1 MKKFILTLFFI
12 TLFFSCSDEID
23 ELFQMN
29 TSLTIV
35 NNKPDT
41 SVKTISFGT
50 YQWDGLDITNGIS
63 KTFVLDNTNIYSNIK
78 ITISYVCNESELTKD
93 IQSGFTDN
101 QNTTITI
108 SSLGEGCDQVKLE

>member
-50 YQWDGLDITNGIS
+50 YQWDGLDITNGNS
-63 KTFVLDNTNIYSNIK
+63 KIFVLDNTNIYSNIK
-78 ITISYVCNESELTKD
+78 IMISYVCNESELTKD

-108 SSLGEGCDQVKLE
+108 SSLGDGCDQVKLE